1 MNGIARALRI
11 GMIGLGL
18 GIGLAS
24 AAGATIVEL
33 RQYKINHGQRDAFV
47 ALFDREFVE
56 SQEADGMRLVGQ
68 FRDLDDPNR
77 FVWIRA
83 FPDMAARAR
92 SLNAFYFGPVW
103 QAHRD
108 EANPMLFD
116 NDNVLLLHPSS
127 RAGDFAP
134 ATARPAPG
142 APPSP
147 PGLVVATI
155 YYLWKAPEED
165 FNRFFDE
172 TMRPALAAADIPVLA
187 ALSPESAPNNFPR
200 LPVRQGEKLFVWLAR
215 FASEADRAAHM
226 RRLEATPAWRRLA
239 PGLADRIER
248 APQVLRLEPTPRSA
262 LR

>member
-1 MNGIARALRI
+1 MKAFARSFRIA
-11 GMIGLGL
+11 MIGLAL
-18 GIGLAS
+18 GIGLAG
-24 AAGATIVEL
+24 AAAASIVEL

-56 SQEADGMRLVGQ
+56 PQEADGMRIVGQ
-68 FRDLDDPNR
+68 FRDLDDPDR
-77 FVWIRA
+77 FVWIRS
-83 FPDMAARAR
+83 FPDMDSRAR

-127 RAGDFAP
+127 PTGDFPP
-134 ATARPAPG
+134 AAARSAHR
-142 APPSP
+142 APPTP
-147 PGLVVATI
+147 HGLVVATI
-155 YYLWKAPEED
+155 YYLWKAPDED
-165 FNRFFDE
+165 FSRFFDE
-172 TMRPALAAADIPVLA
+172 TMRPAIAAAGIPVLA
-187 ALSPESAPNNFPR
+187 SLAPESAQNNFPR
-200 LPVRQGEKLFVWLAR
+200 LPVRRGEKLFVWITR
-215 FASEADRAAHM
+215 FDSEADRAAAM
-226 RRLEATPAWRRLA
+226 RRLDASPAWRRLA